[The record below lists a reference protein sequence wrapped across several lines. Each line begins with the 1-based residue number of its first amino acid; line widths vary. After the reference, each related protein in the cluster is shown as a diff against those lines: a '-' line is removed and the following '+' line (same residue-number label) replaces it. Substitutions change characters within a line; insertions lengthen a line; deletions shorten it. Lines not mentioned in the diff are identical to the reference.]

1 MCRNRC
7 NKPAISSRHRS
18 RVRKHRL
25 NRKWI
30 FWYVSHINTE
40 QIRVVTPDA
49 TSIQKS
55 YIPNITLLVVYN
67 DSIMTL
73 PSQPDKVIIK
83 INDKIRC
90 YDKDNKEIYIEVEEV
105 IDNRKFRIKPLELPY
120 DDKEIFVYGTEID
133 DFHTISK

>member
-1 MCRNRC
+1 
-7 NKPAISSRHRS
+7 
-18 RVRKHRL
+18 
-25 NRKWI
+25 
-30 FWYVSHINTE
+30 
-40 QIRVVTPDA
+40 
-49 TSIQKS
+49 
-55 YIPNITLLVVYN
+55 
-67 DSIMTL
+67 MTL